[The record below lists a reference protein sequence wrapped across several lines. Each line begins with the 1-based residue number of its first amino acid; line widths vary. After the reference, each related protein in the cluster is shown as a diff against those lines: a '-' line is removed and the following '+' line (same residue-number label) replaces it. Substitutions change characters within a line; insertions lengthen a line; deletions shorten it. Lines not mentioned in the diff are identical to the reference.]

1 MRNRGLKT
9 ALRNKHRVGFAES
22 TAVEMAESDS

>member
-1 MRNRGLKT
+1 VLKT

-22 TAVEMAESDS
+22 AAAGMAESDS